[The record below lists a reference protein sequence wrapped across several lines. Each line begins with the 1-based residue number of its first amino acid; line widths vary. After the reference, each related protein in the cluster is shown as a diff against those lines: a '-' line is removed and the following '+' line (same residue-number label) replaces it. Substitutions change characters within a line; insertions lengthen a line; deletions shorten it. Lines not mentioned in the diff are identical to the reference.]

1 MTTSLTPPPFIEVP
15 VPSQESEMPCTCV
28 LGASILSLSTVIIFD
43 FGIVPMVWYF
53 FPPFSYPF

>member
-1 MTTSLTPPPFIEVP
+1 
-15 VPSQESEMPCTCV
+15 MPCTCV